1 MNNILNL
8 FVLALFLFTN
18 SKKISAQ
25 TAISNASFEGE
36 PADATMPAG
45 WYSESEGTTPDI
57 LPGFWGVYNEASEG
71 DTYIGLITR
80 SDGSFESIGQR
91 LEKSLKKGNCYSFMI
106 DLSYSDNYSGFNNP
120 LYMKIWISDSKGK
133 RQQLIFKSQK
143 IDNLGWE
150 THKVKFQPENDVNY
164 IILEAFINDNS
175 SEYKGNILIDN
186 ITFIS
191 DCNRA

>member
-1 MNNILNL
+1 
-8 FVLALFLFTN
+8 
-18 SKKISAQ
+18 
-25 TAISNASFEGE
+25 
-36 PADATMPAG
+36 
-45 WYSESEGTTPDI
+45 
-57 LPGFWGVYNEASEG
+57 
-71 DTYIGLITR
+71 
-80 SDGSFESIGQR
+80 
-91 LEKSLKKGNCYSFMI
+91 
-106 DLSYSDNYSGFNNP
+106 
-120 LYMKIWISDSKGK
+120 MKIWISDSKGK